1 MRLLAQIGIFM
12 PHVYQLALT
21 INETGEIVSLSGC
34 FQTEE
39 WNRLHEFI
47 QCADDLLN
55 TKYVK
60 SGMPAALNIKF
71 EEGKGMVVSS
81 SLPDWDDVI
90 VFLHKFRPIGLQSE
104 PTNFNKIC
112 SVLAKELNHP
122 YFRNMIHE
130 EKEKYSGKRMQSM
143 FRIQSND
150 VVLNSERVLY
160 DWLNSFEYHRDKEKK
175 KFIESLHAMFP
186 LNATK
191 ALFIGLLSDKTQAI
205 YSVARLIRVVVGKQ
219 ESMEG
224 HIKL

>member
-1 MRLLAQIGIFM
+1 
-12 PHVYQLALT
+12 
-21 INETGEIVSLSGC
+21 
-34 FQTEE
+34 
-39 WNRLHEFI
+39 
-47 QCADDLLN
+47 
-55 TKYVK
+55 
-60 SGMPAALNIKF
+60 
-71 EEGKGMVVSS
+71 
-81 SLPDWDDVI
+81 
-90 VFLHKFRPIGLQSE
+90 
-104 PTNFNKIC
+104 
-112 SVLAKELNHP
+112 
-122 YFRNMIHE
+122 
-130 EKEKYSGKRMQSM
+130 MQSM